1 MKSALGYLVK
11 RNVKVYFKD
20 KSSFFMSLLS
30 PLILFALFITFLRS
44 VYESSFLAMIPE
56 GITVEK
62 SIIDAFT
69 GGWLMSSILGV
80 SCVTIA
86 FCANILMA
94 QDRIT
99 GSAHDLLGAPIKKSV
114 LALSYYISNV
124 ITTGIV
130 CFAAVIAGFI
140 YLSVVGWY
148 FTVID
153 VLWILLDVLLCV
165 LFGTALAALVENFI
179 STQGGISAVASL
191 ISALYGF
198 LCGAYMPISQF
209 SEPIRNF
216 VSFIPGTYGTGLL
229 RNHYMDAPLR
239 QLEGTLPQAMLDGI
253 RDGFDGN
260 LYFFGNKVVLW
271 QMYLVLCASTAVLL
285 GIYVLLNF
293 MKNKKKA

>member
-1 MKSALGYLVK
+1 MSAALGYLIR

-20 KSSFFMSLLS
+20 KSSFFMSLIS
-30 PLILFALFITFLRS
+30 PLILFVLFITFLRS
-44 VYESSFLAMIPE
+44 VYESSFQAMIPE
-56 GITVEK
+56 GVVIEK
-62 SIIDAFT
+62 GVIDAFT

-94 QDRIT
+94 QDRVT
-99 GSAHDLLGAPIKKSV
+99 GGVCDLMAAPIKKST
-114 LALSYYISNV
+114 LALSYYIANM
-124 ITTGIV
+124 IATGIV
-130 CFAAVIAGFI
+130 CFAAAAVGFL

-148 FTVID
+148 FTVTD
-153 VLWILLDVLLCV
+153 VLLILLDVLLCV

-191 ISALYGF
+191 VSALYGF

-216 VSFIPGTYGTGLL
+216 VAFIPGTYGTGLL

-239 QLEGTLPQAMLDGI
+239 QLEGTVPQTVLDGI
-253 RDGFDGN
+253 RNGFDGN
-260 LYFFGNKVVLW
+260 LYFFGNQVALW
-271 QMYLVLCASTAVLL
+271 QMYLILIGSTALLL
-285 GIYVLLNF
+285 GVYVF
-293 MKNKKKA
+293 IHYVKNKKK